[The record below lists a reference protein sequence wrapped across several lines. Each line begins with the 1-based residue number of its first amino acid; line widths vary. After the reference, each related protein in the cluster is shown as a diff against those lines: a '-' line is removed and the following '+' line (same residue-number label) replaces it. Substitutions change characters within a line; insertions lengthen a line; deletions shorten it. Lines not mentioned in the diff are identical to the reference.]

1 MDRPMRLASWTLKG
15 ILLEHFKT
23 ILTVVKNTVLT
34 TMENSDPLWEFVA
47 SDDEDSEVIKPISS
61 TSSGFTGTIPNTTK
75 WFFNTIVTVTIL

>member
-1 MDRPMRLASWTLKG
+1 MMRLASWTLKG

-34 TMENSDPLWEFVA
+34 TSTMENSDPLWEFVA
-47 SDDEDSEVIKPISS
+47 SDDEDSEVIKPILS

-75 WFFNTIVTVTIL
+75 WLFNKIVTVTIL